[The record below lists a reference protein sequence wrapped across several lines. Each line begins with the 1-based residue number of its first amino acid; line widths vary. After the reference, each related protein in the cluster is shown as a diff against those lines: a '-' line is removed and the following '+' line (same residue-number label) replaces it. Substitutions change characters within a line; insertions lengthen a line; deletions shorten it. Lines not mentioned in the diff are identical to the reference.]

1 MDVINGFVTKLFDL
15 LLIPLE
21 WMGSAM
27 ALILISGVFG
37 VLALVA
43 FKHISSQQGIKK
55 AKGQIKGNMIAI
67 RIYQND
73 LVVVGKS
80 IFKVLGRNLQYVSLN
95 FGPFIPLAI
104 PFVFVV
110 AQMVVRYSFE
120 PAPVVPIEEVA
131 KLMPKQGIMVRVELA
146 LEHRAEAAGLSIVL
160 PEGVVATS
168 PLVRSATKGLAWQEV
183 VPTSAGVHELEI
195 RLADGTSVKKLL
207 AAGDATPRMMQQDRY
222 RGLFSAWMW
231 PAEDRLP
238 ADGPFEKVALVG
250 AYGDRDLGWLPGSGF
265 GAVFLWF
272 VIASMVFAFAAVK
285 PLGVQI

>member
-1 MDVINGFVTKLFDL
+1 MDAINGFVTKTFDL

-21 WMGSAM
+21 WMGNAM

-43 FKHISSQQGIKK
+43 FKNISSQKGIKR

-73 LVVVGKS
+73 LVVVGQS
-80 IFKVLGRNLQYVSLN
+80 ILKVLGRNLQYVSLN
-95 FGPFIPLAI
+95 FGPCIPLAI

-120 PAPVVPIEEVA
+120 PATVVPVEEVG
-131 KLMPKQGIMVRVELA
+131 KLLPKQGIMVRVELTP
-146 LEHRAEAAGLSIVL
+146 EHWAEAAGLSIVL
-160 PEGVVATS
+160 PEGGVAKS
-168 PLVRSATKGLAWQEV
+168 PLVRSPRKGLAWQEV

-195 RLADGTSVKKLL
+195 RLADGTSATKILV
-207 AAGDATPRMMQQDRY
+207 AGDETPRMLQPDRW
-222 RGLFSAWMW
+222 RSLFSAWMW

-238 ADGPFEKVALVG
+238 ADGPLERVALIG

-265 GAVFLWF
+265 LAVFVWF
-272 VIASMVFAFAAVK
+272 VVASMVFAFAAVK